1 MDVAKRKQELREQLK
16 AQRKAQALN
25 LEHASDL
32 LQNLAEI
39 CLANGVATVA
49 CYLPF
54 GTEPDTELFI
64 DWALE
69 NDLRVLLPVSNS
81 DGTLLW
87 INFTGETAPGIF
99 GFAEPVGDVVS
110 AKEID
115 LAIIPAMAADKKGN
129 RLGKGKG
136 YYDRALQ
143 ELRNGTPVVAVVYAH
158 ELLEQ
163 IPTENHDHPLDAVV
177 TPAGVTRFTRR
188 LN

>member
-1 MDVAKRKQELREQLK
+1 MDAAKRKQELRAELK
-16 AQRKAQALN
+16 AKRQAQALN

-32 LQNLAEI
+32 MQHLAEV
-39 CLANGVATVA
+39 CLANGVSTVA

-69 NDLRVLLPVSNS
+69 NGIRVLLPVSNP
-81 DGTLLW
+81 DGTLHW
-87 INFTGETAPGIF
+87 IDFTGETAPGIF

-110 AKEID
+110 PAEID
-115 LAIIPAMAADKKGN
+115 LAVIPAMAVDSNGN

-136 YYDRALQ
+136 YYDRALL
-143 ELRNGTPVVAVVYAH
+143 EMNADTPVVAVIYAH
-158 ELLEQ
+158 ELLSE
-163 IPTENHDHPLDAVV
+163 IPTEDHDHPLDAVV
-177 TPAGVTRFTRR
+177 TPAGISRFTGR